1 MICNMERIKL
11 SKSEKH
17 VLRMVA
23 CGQHQCPREYPQHT
37 FSAAIRTLKAKGFI
51 SAHFRECGAVID
63 ARITDYGRQY
73 MAEYPRLFNP
83 IDWGMVAAISSIVA
97 TIIST
102 LALFVAC
109 S

>member
-1 MICNMERIKL
+1 MDRVRL
-11 SKSEKH
+11 SKSEKE

-23 CGQHQCPREYPQHT
+23 TGQHQCPREYPQHT
-37 FSAAIRTLKAKGFI
+37 FSTAIRTLKAKGFI
-51 SAHFRECGAVID
+51 SAHFREGGAVID

-73 MAEYPRLFNP
+73 MAEYPHLFNP
-83 IDWGMVAAISSIVA
+83 LDWSMVAAISSIVA

>member
-1 MICNMERIKL
+1 MERIKL
-11 SKSEKH
+11 SKSEKQ
-17 VLRMVA
+17 VLRMIA
-23 CGQHQCPREYPQHT
+23 SGLHQCPDEYPAHT
-37 FSAAIRTLKAKGFI
+37 FNAAVRSLKGKEFVT
-51 SAHFRECGAVID
+51 AHFREGGTVID

-83 IDWGMVAAISSIVA
+83 LDWSMVAAISSLVA

>member
-1 MICNMERIKL
+1 MDKVRL
-11 SKSEKH
+11 SKSEKQ

-23 CGQHQCPREYPQHT
+23 DGQRVCPREYPQHT
-37 FSAAIRTLKAKGFI
+37 FSTAIRPLKAKGFI
-51 SAHFRECGAVID
+51 SAHFREGGAVID

-73 MAEYPRLFNP
+73 MAEYPRLCNP
-83 IDWGMVAAISSIVA
+83 IDWSLVAAVSSIVA